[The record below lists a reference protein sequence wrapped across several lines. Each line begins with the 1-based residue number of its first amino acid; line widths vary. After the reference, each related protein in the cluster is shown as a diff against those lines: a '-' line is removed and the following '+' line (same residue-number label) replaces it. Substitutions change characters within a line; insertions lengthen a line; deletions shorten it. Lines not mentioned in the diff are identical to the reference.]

1 MATLHVNAPHQR
13 ASTETFPERVPTSVH
28 LLPQLHLSHR
38 SSDLTMFD
46 RPRWI
51 YRLLPPC
58 TCSSCFH
65 FFHLYFGHIID
76 PGSSTR
82 SAYFVRHTKIDILFT
97 FTDCFL
103 LGAWSFFPKFLTCT
117 LEGQKAFLHDIH
129 FLPFTNWQPGKYLQ
143 NTFDDVEPY
152 FLWFYMKR

>member
-1 MATLHVNAPHQR
+1 MN
-13 ASTETFPERVPTSVH
+13 
-28 LLPQLHLSHR
+28 
-38 SSDLTMFD
+38 
-46 RPRWI
+46 
-51 YRLLPPC
+51 YRLLPSC

-65 FFHLYFGHIID
+65 FFICTLDISSILGRPLVLHIF
-76 PGSSTR
+76 
-82 SAYFVRHTKIDILFT
+82 ARHTKIDILFT

-152 FLWFYMKR
+152 FLWFLYEKIDFRNCKNGRHNDLSYF